1 MKSKKIIAALLASMM
16 VFSLTA
22 CNGSTET
29 TTDTVSEGTVSD
41 AEAEAATDEVAVNP
55 SIDFEDG
62 LMGFMKVCT
71 TKGNGDESVL
81 SVVDYNGSQAVYAEN
96 VSGASMYIGV
106 NVSALL
112 GDRVADVRTISVD
125 IGTEYA
131 DGSFSAS
138 SGFMYAYV
146 GEDLEEVKGDSWSV
160 YLEDENPKTATFEM
174 GDAYFTAGCDNYI
187 LISKE
192 TDNGATVASMYFDN
206 FTFYDEAGNVIEAD
220 SSAEFGSPAGF
231 EATGADLSN
240 LCAVN
245 GAVNFEGFEIS
256 GDAWAQNGLDMPQ
269 EIIDALVPG
278 SVVEIEYAS
287 ETGNMW
293 LVMPDAA
300 AGWMRVGVGDIDGSG
315 TTASYMNNSRTI
327 AQVTYEQLASLCGDD
342 VSTWGARMQCESDGA
357 WEVYSV
363 RVGQAAPV
371 YGVGGAVEFEGFA
384 TSADAW
390 AQNGFD
396 MPQEIIDALVPGSVV
411 EIDYASESG
420 DLWIVMPDATAGW
433 MRVGVGN
440 ADGSGSDDA
449 ACYNGKCYVT
459 YEQLAAVCGDDVS
472 TWGARMQCESD
483 TAWEVFGVR
492 VGMASE
498 MQMVNRVMNFEGFAT
513 SADAWAQNGFDMPQ
527 EVIDALVPGAV
538 VSIQYASESGDLWIV
553 MPDATAGWSRVG
565 VGNADGSGS
574 DDAACANGVCQV
586 TYEQIAAVCG
596 DDVSAWG
603 ARMQCESDTA
613 WEVFAVTVGQ
623 TE

>member
-256 GDAWAQNGLDMPQ
+256 GDAWSQNGL
-269 EIIDALVPG
+269 
-278 SVVEIEYAS
+278 
-287 ETGNMW
+287 
-293 LVMPDAA
+293 
-300 AGWMRVGVGDIDGSG
+300 
-315 TTASYMNNSRTI
+315 
-327 AQVTYEQLASLCGDD
+327 
-342 VSTWGARMQCESDGA
+342 
-357 WEVYSV
+357 
-363 RVGQAAPV
+363 
-371 YGVGGAVEFEGFA
+371 
-384 TSADAW
+384 
-390 AQNGFD
+390 D

-483 TAWEVFGVR
+483 SAWEVYGVR

-498 MQMVNRVMNFEGFAT
+498 M
-513 SADAWAQNGFDMPQ
+513 
-527 EVIDALVPGAV
+527 
-538 VSIQYASESGDLWIV
+538 
-553 MPDATAGWSRVG
+553 
-565 VGNADGSGS
+565 
-574 DDAACANGVCQV
+574 
-586 TYEQIAAVCG
+586 
-596 DDVSAWG
+596 
-603 ARMQCESDTA
+603 
-613 WEVFAVTVGQ
+613 
-623 TE
+623 